1 MFALS
6 PEWKP
11 PLRSRLRQIAP
22 ALAVAFAKDERN
34 QRGARGLDSQS
45 ELAGQIVA
53 KRRGADFRDGQAS
66 GGDDQAGRV
75 ETDALCLHCELVL
88 ICVLAHFFDFC
99 VEQNFHSSIAAF
111 LLQHGNDVT
120 GSSIAEQPAELFL
133 VIRDAMFFDEAN
145 EVGGRIARE
154 CRLGEVGVGRK
165 KIFGGGV
172 EVGEIAAAAAGDQD
186 FLADAVGALED
197 DDAASALAGF
207 DGTHQAGSACSE
219 NDDVVVLFH
228 AETRLAGA
236 SVARGLI
243 TAGIAGTGLLRLRP
257 QRLQECNNL
266 PALGLRELRPNRHTS
281 ANHAVGQEPEKRSR
295 CCLLHFLAQ

>member
-1 MFALS
+1 
-6 PEWKP
+6 
-11 PLRSRLRQIAP
+11 
-22 ALAVAFAKDERN
+22 
-34 QRGARGLDSQS
+34 
-45 ELAGQIVA
+45 
-53 KRRGADFRDGQAS
+53 
-66 GGDDQAGRV
+66 
-75 ETDALCLHCELVL
+75 
-88 ICVLAHFFDFC
+88 
-99 VEQNFHSSIAAF
+99 
-111 LLQHGNDVT
+111 
-120 GSSIAEQPAELFL
+120 
-133 VIRDAMFFDEAN
+133 MFFDEAH
-145 EVGGRIARE
+145 EVGWSIARQR
-154 CRLGEVGVGRK
+154 RLGEVWIGRK
-165 KIFGGGV
+165 KVFRADV
-172 EVGEIAAAAAGDQD
+172 EVGEITAAATGDQNL
-186 FLADAVGALED
+186 LADAIRAFQYQDTPAPL
-197 DDAASALAGF
+197 ASF